1 MSFPLET
8 DRLLLRCF
16 RSTDLEEFHAYRS
29 DPRVAQY
36 QGWDVPYELET
47 AQAFIDEMKSAQP
60 GTPGKW
66 FQAAIEFKATQTL
79 LGDCAFHIM
88 ASDTRQAYIGF
99 TLGVTH
105 WKKGYAEEAC
115 RSLLDYLF
123 GELNLHRVIAECDV
137 ENTASYRL
145 LERLGFRREA
155 HLIENIWF
163 KGSWGSEFHYGLLE
177 REWKKA

>member
-1 MSFPLET
+1 
-8 DRLLLRCF
+8 
-16 RSTDLEEFHAYRS
+16 
-29 DPRVAQY
+29 
-36 QGWDVPYELET
+36 
-47 AQAFIDEMKSAQP
+47 
-60 GTPGKW
+60 
-66 FQAAIEFKATQTL
+66 
-79 LGDCAFHIM
+79 M

-99 TLGVTH
+99 TLSVIH
-105 WKKGYAEEAC
+105 WRKGYAEEAC
-115 RSLLDYLF
+115 RRLLDYLF